1 MNIFLLK
8 NIKNWIYRKIL
19 HRSKKFSTAFLRKMF
34 YPKKVVQ
41 KYKEQIY
48 KLWTWKIF
56 FGEKKEL
63 FFCRKFCENFS
74 GKTFEWDIINSFN
87 RNVRIFAIKW
97 LCASGDLWFCRAK
110 TGVRGQFCGPIF
122 WVFSRIIIHYHWTVR
137 QEGKYN
143 LTKSGSGPFHY
154 SSSLPASSASSA
166 AAESGSRNLTK
177 SSRVR
182 PPL

>member
-48 KLWTWKIF
+48 KLEHGKYF
-56 FGEKKEL
+56 LEKKKEL

-74 GKTFEWDIINSFN
+74 GKI
-87 RNVRIFAIKW
+87 VRIFAIKW